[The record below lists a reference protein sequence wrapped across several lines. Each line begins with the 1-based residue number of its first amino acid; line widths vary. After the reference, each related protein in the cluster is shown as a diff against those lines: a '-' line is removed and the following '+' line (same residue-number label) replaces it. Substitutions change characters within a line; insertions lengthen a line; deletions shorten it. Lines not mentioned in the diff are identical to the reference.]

1 MLSVKVALLDIQN
14 PFMGYKV
21 FWVHV
26 KSKIKLESE
35 IEELP

>member
-1 MLSVKVALLDIQN
+1 MLRVKVELLDIKI

-21 FWVHV
+21 VCVHV